1 MAKTIVSLT
10 AREEVPATYRVLDSR
25 ELVKKLNKASEIT
38 QKLQALLCQ
47 TYGEGGTS
55 FRNMA
60 DHLQDAYMWQCADLA
75 DEIEGLVSESESMVS
90 AAISE

>member
-1 MAKTIVSLT
+1 MAKKIVALT

-25 ELVKKLNKASEIT
+25 ELVKKLEKASELT

-47 TYGEGGTS
+47 AYGEGGAS